1 MNEEINYIKR
11 CITLAENGLGN
22 VAPNPMVGCVIVHNG
37 RIIAE
42 GYHRE
47 YGSPHA
53 EVNAI
58 NSVKDTE
65 LLKSS
70 TLFVNLEP
78 CVHFGKTPPCTD
90 LIIRIGIPKVVIG
103 NVDTYREVAGK
114 GIRKLK
120 SAGIEVISGILDD
133 ECRELNRRFF
143 TYHEKKRPYIILK
156 WAQTSDGFIGINR
169 DINAE
174 AKPVWISSEEIRVL
188 VHKWRTE
195 EQSIMV
201 GTNTALL
208 DNPRLNARDWTGKSP
223 IRIVLDKNLRL
234 PASLHLF
241 DGSIPTI
248 VLTSHENSHY
258 KSNKAEYIGINFK
271 NNLANH
277 VCEALYK
284 KKIQS
289 VIIEGGGQFLQ
300 SFIDAGIWDE
310 ARIVTGDIKFHG
322 GVKAPEIAG
331 IIKSETYFK
340 NNKLTILK
348 NRASLK
354 TQLERH
360 CEEGTT
366 EAISIPKFREST
378 LHKIASHFVPHGSQ

>member
-1 MNEEINYIKR
+1 LPFKLLSSYKKCNFVSVNEEINYIQR

-47 YGSPHA
+47 YGGPHA

-58 NSVKDTE
+58 NSVKDPE

-90 LIIRIGIPKVVIG
+90 LIIRMGIPKVVIG
-103 NVDTYREVAGK
+103 NADIYKEVAGK

-120 SAGIEVISGILDD
+120 SAGIEVISGILND
-133 ECRELNRRFF
+133 ECRELNKRFF

-169 DINAE
+169 NINAE
-174 AKPVWISSEEIRVL
+174 AKPIWISSEEIRIL

-208 DNPRLNARDWTGKSP
+208 DNPRLDARDWSGPPERQTSFCRAGKSP

-234 PASLHLF
+234 SKSLHLF

-258 KSNKAEYIGINFK
+258 KSNKVEYIGIDFK
-271 NNLANH
+271 NNLAIQ
-277 VCEALYK
+277 VCEVLYK

-289 VIIEGGGQFLQ
+289 VIIEGGRQLLQ
-300 SFIDAGIWDE
+300 SFIECGVWDE
-310 ARIVTGDIKFHG
+310 ALILINNKKFHE

-331 IIKSETYFK
+331 KVKSETFFQ
-340 NNKLTILK
+340 NDKLTI
-348 NRASLK
+348 
-354 TQLERH
+354 
-360 CEEGTT
+360 
-366 EAISIPKFREST
+366 FRN
-378 LHKIASHFVPHGSQ
+378 I

>member
-1 MNEEINYIKR
+1 VNEEINYIKR

-22 VAPNPMVGCVIVHNG
+22 VAPNPMVGCVIVHDG
-37 RIIAE
+37 KIIAE

-47 YGSPHA
+47 YGGHHA

-70 TLFVNLEP
+70 TLYINLEP

-90 LIIRIGIPKVVIG
+90 LIIRMGIPKVVIG
-103 NVDTYREVAGK
+103 NVDIYEAVAGK
-114 GIRKLK
+114 GIQKLK
-120 SAGIEVISGILDD
+120 SIGIEVISGILDD
-133 ECRELNRRFF
+133 ECRELNKRFF
-143 TYHEKKRPYIILK
+143 TFHEKKRPYIILK

-169 DINAE
+169 DINAK
-174 AKPVWISSEEIRVL
+174 AKPIWISGEEIRAL

-208 DNPRLNARDWTGKSP
+208 DNPRLDARDWKGKNP

-234 PASLHLF
+234 SESLHLF
-241 DGSIPTI
+241 DGSIPTL

-258 KSNKAEYIGINFK
+258 KSNKVEYIGIDFK

-277 VCEALYK
+277 VCETLYK
-284 KKIQS
+284 NKIQS
-289 VIIEGGGQFLQ
+289 VIIEGGRQLLQ
-300 SFIDAGIWDE
+300 GFIKCGMWDE
-310 ARIVTGDIKFHG
+310 ARIFTNTKIFHK
-322 GVKAPEIAG
+322 GVKAPEIVG
-331 IIKSETYFK
+331 KVESETYFQDD
-340 NNKLTILK
+340 KLTILLNK
-348 NRASLK
+348 
-354 TQLERH
+354 
-360 CEEGTT
+360 
-366 EAISIPKFREST
+366 
-378 LHKIASHFVPHGSQ
+378 